1 MVFFIII
8 LIFGIL
14 LLERYW
20 YELEKRFRKI
30 GSDIRVSERRAQRL
44 RMACLRKQARWAH
57 SETFFL
63 DTAHDAAPARIK
75 CGELVEIERAGK

>member
-1 MVFFIII
+1 MYSLEHAQAVFYA
-8 LIFGIL
+8 LVCRG
-14 LLERYW
+14 
-20 YELEKRFRKI
+20 YELKKRFRKI

-44 RMACLRKQARWAH
+44 GMACLRKRASWAH

-63 DTAHDAAPARIK
+63 DTAHDAAPAQIE